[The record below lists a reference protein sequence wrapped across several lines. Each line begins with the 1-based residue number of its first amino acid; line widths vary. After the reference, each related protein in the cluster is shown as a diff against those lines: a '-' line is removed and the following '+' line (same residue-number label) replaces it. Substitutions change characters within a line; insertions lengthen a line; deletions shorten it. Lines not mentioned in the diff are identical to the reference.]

1 MTYYNPDKVL
11 RPNMDCAARGKV
23 GAGNIGI
30 HSQKERRSI
39 CHVWARRFPRL
50 KGRPSTGEEAK
61 ELVMLVVTLLANGCP
76 IQAIAVAFGLVE
88 RTVRDWLKRPG
99 THCQAAH
106 EHLVEQLREL
116 ARMQADEIRVSQ
128 TRHLVGG

>member
-1 MTYYNPDKVL
+1 
-11 RPNMDCAARGKV
+11 MDCAARGKV
-23 GAGNIGI
+23 GAGNISI

-76 IQAIAVAFGLVE
+76 IQAIAVAFGLDE

-99 THCQAAH
+99 THCQAVH

-116 ARMQADEIRVSQ
+116 ARMQADEIRVNQ
-128 TRHLVGG
+128 QRHLVGW